1 MEVSFGITG
10 KDYVLLASDTSA
22 ARSIV
27 KMKGDEDKQR
37 EVGKHLVI
45 AYSGEPGD
53 TVHFAEY
60 IERNLRLY
68 QIRNHVPLRPPAAA
82 AWVRN
87 QLATS
92 LRSRKPYSVNLL
104 LGGYDP
110 TSSTPSL
117 YWIDYLGTLGTVP
130 YAAHGYGAYFA
141 LSTMDRW
148 HDPEGDL
155 EKGLELLR
163 KCIAELETRFIVN
176 LGGWS
181 IRVADKDGIRRINL
195 DGTPYEPPQPP
206 PVPQAQAG
214 AAEQAEATPAAAAP
228 EVAATA

>member
-104 LGGYDP
+104 LGGFDP

-181 IRVADKDGIRRINL
+181 IRVADKDGIRQINL

-214 AAEQAEATPAAAAP
+214 AAEPAEATPAAVAP

>member
-104 LGGYDP
+104 LGGFDP

-214 AAEQAEATPAAAAP
+214 AAEQAEATPAAVAP

>member
-1 MEVSFGITG
+1 MPRIQVEESS
-10 KDYVLLASDTSA
+10 LTS
-22 ARSIV
+22 
-27 KMKGDEDKQR
+27 R
-37 EVGKHLVI
+37 E
-45 AYSGEPGD
+45 STRD
-53 TVHFAEY
+53 
-60 IERNLRLY
+60 
-68 QIRNHVPLRPPAAA
+68 RNHIPLRPPAAA

-87 QLATS
+87 QLAAS

-104 LGGYDP
+104 LGGFDP

-163 KCIAELETRFIVN
+163 KCINELETRFIVN

-181 IRVADKDGIRRINL
+181 IRGKAPCVL
-195 DGTPYEPPQPP
+195 
-206 PVPQAQAG
+206 VP
-214 AAEQAEATPAAAAP
+214 
-228 EVAATA
+228 

>member
-1 MEVSFGITG
+1 MPIP
-10 KDYVLLASDTSA
+10 
-22 ARSIV
+22 AR
-27 KMKGDEDKQR
+27 
-37 EVGKHLVI
+37 
-45 AYSGEPGD
+45 
-53 TVHFAEY
+53 
-60 IERNLRLY
+60 
-68 QIRNHVPLRPPAAA
+68 RNHVPLRPPAAA

-104 LGGYDP
+104 LGGFDP

-181 IRVADKDGIRRINL
+181 IRGAFCHAFFFFFSLARAKHRFSLHQEGGRGCSTTYARGLRTDHRLTRLCRAPSVADKDGIRRINL

-214 AAEQAEATPAAAAP
+214 AAEQAEATPAAVAP